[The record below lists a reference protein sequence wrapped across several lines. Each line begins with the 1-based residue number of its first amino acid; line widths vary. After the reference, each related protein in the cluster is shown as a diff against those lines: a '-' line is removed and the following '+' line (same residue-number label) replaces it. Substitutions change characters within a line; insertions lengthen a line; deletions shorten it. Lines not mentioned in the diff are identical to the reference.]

1 MLKLKNYIFLVVTF
15 FVYSLSL
22 LFSKFASL
30 QSEKVYFILYYILAV
45 LIMCLYAILWQL
57 TLKKIP
63 LSVAFPFKS
72 ISIVYSLILGYLIF
86 NEIIT
91 INKIFGI
98 IIIIFG
104 IVLVGLEN
112 DK

>member
-1 MLKLKNYIFLVVTF
+1 M
-15 FVYSLSL
+15 
-22 LFSKFASL
+22 
-30 QSEKVYFILYYILAV
+30 
-45 LIMCLYAILWQL
+45 AI
-57 TLKKIP
+57 TLKIP

-104 IVLVGLEN
+104 IVWLGLKMINRYILFASINVFISSLTQILLKSSANE
-112 DK
+112 KETL